1 MKTTTIWAS
10 TRRRRRCLKSA
21 CWWLPAA
28 SSLVYVRIAYIT
40 VPVRANACT
49 STCTVLYVLTACSR
63 GTALYKYHQY
73 RTYYCTLAHN
83 LTSPP
88 AALAGEPHKHVM
100 VHVQVLVQLVVLTMS
115 TCTCTPLFEYV
126 LRGVPGVVVS
136 TRTVLLP
143 AQNASAA

>member
-28 SSLVYVRIAYIT
+28 SSLVYVRIAYST
-40 VPVRANACT
+40 VPVRANCT

-63 GTALYKYHQY
+63 GTAPYEYHQY

-88 AALAGEPHKHVM
+88 AALAGEPHKHVL
-100 VHVQVLVQLVVLTMS
+100 VHVQVLVQLVVLTIRVLVLVHHCSS
-115 TCTCTPLFEYV
+115 TYLEEY
-126 LRGVPGVVVS
+126 LE
-136 TRTVLLP
+136 
-143 AQNASAA
+143 